1 MATTNY
7 PFGFSDGISLRG
19 VPVVLP
25 IPGKVWWVSS
35 VIGSDGNNGKTKEK
49 PFATIDYAIGKCTDS
64 KGDVIFVMPNHAETI
79 SASVTITADVIGISI
94 IGLGNGK
101 QTPRLSLTAVAST
114 ITVSAAN
121 VTFKNL
127 IVNPGVAEVDA
138 AFTITGS
145 DCVLDGLRCYPV
157 STFSYESFVLTTA
170 TADHLVIKNCD
181 LVQTVAP
188 TANKP
193 FISLV
198 GADYARIENNKLMVT
213 VSDHADSCLIG
224 GATTASLYVIIANN
238 LLTGYAAGTTWLSIL
253 KLYTG
258 TTGLVAYNAMAGT
271 VTATTTMN
279 DADTCFS
286 VENYC
291 IKIVAKSGVIDP
303 IAG

>member
-1 MATTNY
+1 LTNSTNDQ
-7 PFGFSDGISLRG
+7 PFNISVVIPQLSFVGFL
-19 VPVVLP
+19 
-25 IPGKVWWVSS
+25 
-35 VIGSDGNNGKTKEK
+35 E
-49 PFATIDYAIGKCTDS
+49 
-64 KGDVIFVMPNHAETI
+64 
-79 SASVTITADVIGISI
+79 SAQSIGISGNTLGFADGTEVNLLI
-94 IGLGNGK
+94 VDILGNSTSVRVTIIDGSFAVSGIDAT
-101 QTPRLSLTAVAST
+101 QFAPGLLSLTATAST

-127 IVNPGVAEVDA
+127 IVNPGVAEIDA
-138 AFTITGS
+138 AFTISGS

-157 STFSYESFVLTTA
+157 STYSYESFVLTTA

-213 VSDHADSCLIG
+213 VSNHADSCLIG
-224 GATTASLYVIIANN
+224 GATTESLYVIIANN

-279 DADTCFS
+279 DSATCFS

-291 IKIVAKSGVIDP
+291 IKIVDASGVIDP
-303 IAG
+303 VAG